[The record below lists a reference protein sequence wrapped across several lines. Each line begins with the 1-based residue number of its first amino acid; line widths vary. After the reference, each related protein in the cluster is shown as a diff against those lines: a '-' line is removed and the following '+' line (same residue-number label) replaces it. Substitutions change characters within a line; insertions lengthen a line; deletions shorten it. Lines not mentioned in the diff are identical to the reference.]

1 VRRLSYHYCT
11 VCKNKYKIRRVHAH
25 AACVPRAGCR
35 CAVRGAPRATTYK
48 YNTTIYVQLRSSRP
62 NRESATPRNEFRY
75 KHFYR
80 RQRQLCAASARVCDD
95 RRGRY
100 VDVARSASTSSAHE
114 PSTQR
119 GDTNRP
125 RTIATTRSTHN
136 PRQTGGVLRGS
147 CSPPP
152 RAEILYRTGRVG
164 RAKAPVVLLCRR
176 APDLSFC
183 VDFIVASSPI
193 SGTLPSSC
201 LWRIGNLASPT
212 PTRARMRVHR

>member
-119 GDTNRP
+119 GDTTRP
-125 RTIATTRSTHN
+125 RTVSQPRDRRTTPAKRAGSSVD
-136 PRQTGGVLRGS
+136 PAARRRGRKFS
-147 CSPPP
+147 
-152 RAEILYRTGRVG
+152 TGRVEWVA
-164 RAKAPVVLLCRR
+164 RKLRLCYSAVER
-176 APDLSFC
+176 L
-183 VDFIVASSPI
+183 
-193 SGTLPSSC
+193 T
-201 LWRIGNLASPT
+201 
-212 PTRARMRVHR
+212 